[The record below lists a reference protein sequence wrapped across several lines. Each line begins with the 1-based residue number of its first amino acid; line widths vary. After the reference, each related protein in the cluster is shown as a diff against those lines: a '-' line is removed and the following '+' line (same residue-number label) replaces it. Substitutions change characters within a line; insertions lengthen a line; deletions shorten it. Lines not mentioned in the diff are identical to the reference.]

1 MGQVIVL
8 LLFVSDSNKTNEKWI
23 GRCFCTCRLQ
33 IKKKALD
40 GTKAEIS
47 GVLVFM
53 YIQCIG
59 AFYPGMLRIKIVR
72 VYALYLKLFKQ
83 NCRTNMLY
91 VNLSF
96 NVTLI
101 YFQRIERTG
110 NCRTELSA

>member
-8 LLFVSDSNKTNEKWI
+8 LLLVSDSNKTNEKWI

-33 IKKKALD
+33 IKKKKALD

-53 YIQCIG
+53 YIQCILSR
-59 AFYPGMLRIKIVR
+59 YVKIVR
-72 VYALYLKLFKQ
+72 VYAVYLKLFKQ